1 MPSLFYKKS
10 FLLELLNLYCDFYLA
25 FEYVAALSLL
35 YLYATNRK
43 NHHLCNEILATCRI
57 FQTCVTEKNGW
68 KRAQIARD
76 ASVCFQPF
84 HTVLQ
89 SRKGKFAA

>member
-1 MPSLFYKKS
+1 MQQNFS
-10 FLLELLNLYCDFYLA
+10 N
-25 FEYVAALSLL
+25 LSLISDL
-35 YLYATNRK
+35 YSVGT
-43 NHHLCNEILATCRI
+43 
-57 FQTCVTEKNGW
+57 VSGKNGW
-68 KRAQIARD
+68 KRAQIARY